1 MTETRKINHAQ
12 VLRPQSALGATDAA
26 AVSLPSI
33 LGSTVILY
41 SQVAPTALSA
51 GVLAAFLGVAWVTLL
66 TSPSSRPIAYTTRFF
81 EAATLATLVLQMS
94 HRLPQYGLQD
104 TESTR
109 LGLLCGMSALAGLV
123 VGLLW
128 LLRAERLARF
138 IPAPVYSGFASS
150 IAVSI
155 GISQWTSYQKEAPRL
170 CRGGSRS
177 LTFQEVV
184 HRRDFQS

>member
-81 EAATLATLVLQMS
+81 EAATLATLVLQS
-94 HRLPQYGLQD
+94 KL
-104 TESTR
+104 SI
-109 LGLLCGMSALAGLV
+109 SAPGGQQASVRVWPPPFFHGVAGSSA
-123 VGLLW
+123 
-128 LLRAERLARF
+128 RAKRCQPTTCAE
-138 IPAPVYSGFASS
+138 
-150 IAVSI
+150 
-155 GISQWTSYQKEAPRL
+155 
-170 CRGGSRS
+170 
-177 LTFQEVV
+177 
-184 HRRDFQS
+184 